1 MRPCADCGKRSR
13 ARGSR
18 FHELGNLHLDRSE
31 KAVNKSTVTDRGA
44 PRTGNPGIP
53 HSLRNVG
60 YAKLCQPL
68 LQHQKCRLRAALPTS
83 REQRARY
90 GAPLDSWHKEIFGLL
105 LRGRRSH
112 WSVILDFWHKE
123 IFGLLAG
130 LALLVSF
137 CWTPACLAQPPR
149 VVVIHLDDTIQPISA
164 DYLARG
170 LDLAAAQH
178 ASAVLIEINT
188 PGGLLDSMRQMVS
201 KMIASPVPVIVYVA
215 PSGSRAGS
223 AGFFL
228 LQAAD
233 VAAMAP
239 GSNAGAAHPVVEGGK
254 LDDIMKQKLE
264 NDTAAF
270 LRSYVARRGRNVAAA
285 EDAVR
290 ASKSYSDKE
299 ALQLN
304 LIDVIAP
311 DDATLLNTVDGRTIT
326 RFDGSKVVLHTRDA
340 QLVAVNPTLREEI
353 LDRLTD
359 PNLAVLVLV
368 VGGLLI
374 YVEFNTPGT
383 IVPGTLGTILV
394 LLALFALNLLPVR
407 YTSVMLLAAAFVLL
421 ILEAK
426 FASHG
431 VLAAAG
437 IVALVIG
444 ALTLVDGPIPELRV
458 HLATALSTGLAFGLI
473 TVFLLRLA
481 LRARRSKVRMG
492 GDAMIGQIAVVTLP
506 LAPSGQVMVNGELWQ
521 AESATPAGRG
531 EQVRVRGLRD
541 LTLLVERV
549 P

>member
-1 MRPCADCGKRSR
+1 VKRL
-13 ARGSR
+13 
-18 FHELGNLHLDRSE
+18 LGVLIL
-31 KAVNKSTVTDRGA
+31 ACCWTLAGQA
-44 PRTGNPGIP
+44 QQPR
-53 HSLRNVG
+53 
-60 YAKLCQPL
+60 
-68 LQHQKCRLRAALPTS
+68 
-83 REQRARY
+83 
-90 GAPLDSWHKEIFGLL
+90 
-105 LRGRRSH
+105 
-112 WSVILDFWHKE
+112 VIL
-123 IFGLLAG
+123 
-130 LALLVSF
+130 
-137 CWTPACLAQPPR
+137 
-149 VVVIHLDDTIQPISA
+149 IHLDDTIQPISA

-170 LDLAAAQH
+170 LDAAAVQH
-178 ASAVLIEINT
+178 ASAVLIEIDT

-201 KMIASPVPVIVYVA
+201 KIIASPVPVIVYVA

-228 LQAAD
+228 LEAAD

-254 LDDIMKQKLE
+254 LDDIMKQKVE

-270 LRSYVARRGRNVAAA
+270 LRSYVARRGRNVQAA

-290 ASKSYSDKE
+290 SSKSYSDQE
-299 ALQLN
+299 ALQLK
-304 LIDVIAP
+304 LIDLVAP
-311 DDATLLNTVDGRTIT
+311 DDAALLNTVDGRTIT
-326 RFDGSKVVLHTRDA
+326 RFDGSKTVLHTRGA
-340 QLVAVNPTLREEI
+340 QLVAVDPTLREEI

-383 IVPGTLGTILV
+383 IIPGTLGTIMLV
-394 LLALFALNLLPVR
+394 LGLFALNLLPVR
-407 YTSVMLLAAAFVLL
+407 YTSVMLLAAAFALL

-426 FASHG
+426 FATHG

-437 IVALVIG
+437 IVSLVIG
-444 ALTLVDGPIPELRV
+444 ALTLVDAPIPELRV
-458 HLATALSTGLAFGLI
+458 HLGTALSTGLAFGLI

-492 GDAMIGQIAVVTLP
+492 GDAMIGLIAVVTQP
-506 LAPSGQVMVNGELWQ
+506 LSPSGQVMVNGELWQ
-521 AESATPAGRG
+521 AESATPAALGD
-531 EQVRVRGLRD
+531 QVRVRGLRD

>member
-1 MRPCADCGKRSR
+1 M
-13 ARGSR
+13 
-18 FHELGNLHLDRSE
+18 N
-31 KAVNKSTVTDRGA
+31 
-44 PRTGNPGIP
+44 
-53 HSLRNVG
+53 
-60 YAKLCQPL
+60 
-68 LQHQKCRLRAALPTS
+68 RLVSAL
-83 REQRARY
+83 
-90 GAPLDSWHKEIFGLL
+90 
-105 LRGRRSH
+105 
-112 WSVILDFWHKE
+112 ILVCCWT
-123 IFGLLAG
+123 LAG
-130 LALLVSF
+130 R
-137 CWTPACLAQPPR
+137 AQQPR
-149 VVVIHLDDTIQPISA
+149 VIVIHLNDTIQPISA
-164 DYLARG
+164 DYMARG
-170 LDLAAAQH
+170 LDVAATQH
-178 ASAVLIEINT
+178 ANAVLIEINT

-201 KMIASPVPVIVYVA
+201 KVLASPVPVIVYVA

-228 LQAAD
+228 LEAAD

-239 GSNAGAAHPVVEGGK
+239 GSNAGAAHPVVVGAK
-254 LDDIMKQKLE
+254 LDDTMKQKLE

-270 LRSYVARRGRNVAAA
+270 LRSYVARRGRNVQAA

-290 ASKSYSDKE
+290 SSKSYSDQE
-299 ALQLN
+299 ALQLK
-304 LIDVIAP
+304 LIDLVAP
-311 DDATLLNTVDGRTIT
+311 EDATLLNDIDGRTIT
-326 RFDGSKVVLHTRDA
+326 RLDGSKTVLHTRGA
-340 QLVAVNPTLREEI
+340 QQVVVDPTLREEI

-383 IVPGTLGTILV
+383 IIPGTLGTILV
-394 LLALFALNLLPVR
+394 LLALFGLNLLPVR
-407 YTSVMLLAAAFVLL
+407 YTSVMLLVAAFALL
-421 ILEAK
+421 ILEAH

-437 IVALVIG
+437 ILCLVIG

-458 HLATALSTGLAFGLI
+458 HLATALSAGLAFGLI

-481 LRARRSKVRMG
+481 LRARRSKVLMG
-492 GDAMIGQIAVVTLP
+492 GDAMIGQIAVVTQP

-521 AESATPAGRG
+521 AESATPAALG

>member
-1 MRPCADCGKRSR
+1 MNR
-13 ARGSR
+13 
-18 FHELGNLHLDRSE
+18 
-31 KAVNKSTVTDRGA
+31 
-44 PRTGNPGIP
+44 I
-53 HSLRNVG
+53 
-60 YAKLCQPL
+60 L
-68 LQHQKCRLRAALPTS
+68 LACSA
-83 REQRARY
+83 
-90 GAPLDSWHKEIFGLL
+90 LL
-105 LRGRRSH
+105 LGCC
-112 WSVILDFWHKE
+112 
-123 IFGLLAG
+123 GTLA
-130 LALLVSF
+130 
-137 CWTPACLAQPPR
+137 CQAQQTKQNPE

-164 DYLARG
+164 DYMARG
-170 LDLAAAQH
+170 LDVAAAQH

-188 PGGLLDSMRQMVS
+188 PGGLLDSTRQMVS
-201 KMIASPVPVIVYVA
+201 RILASPVPVIVYVT

-228 LQAAD
+228 LEAAD

-239 GSNAGAAHPVVEGGK
+239 GSNAGAAHPVVEGGPK
-254 LDDIMKQKLE
+254 LDDIMRQKLE

-270 LRSYVARRGRNVAAA
+270 LRSYVARRGRNVTAA

-290 ASKSYSDKE
+290 ASKSYSDQE
-299 ALQLN
+299 ALQLK
-304 LIDVIAP
+304 LIDLVAP
-311 DDATLLNTVDGRTIT
+311 DDATLLNTIDGRTIT
-326 RFDGSKVVLHTRDA
+326 RFDGSKLLLHTRDA
-340 QLVAVNPTLREEI
+340 RLVAVEPTLREKI

-368 VGGLLI
+368 IGGLLI

-383 IVPGTLGTILV
+383 IVPGALGTILV
-394 LLALFALNLLPVR
+394 LLAIFALNLLPVR
-407 YTSVMLLAAAFVLL
+407 YTSVMLLVAAFVLL

-426 FASHG
+426 FATHG

-437 IVALVIG
+437 ILALVIG
-444 ALTLVDGPIPELRV
+444 ALTLVDAPIPELRV

-481 LRARRSKVRMG
+481 IKARRGKSRMG
-492 GDAMIGQIAVVTLP
+492 GDAMIGQIAVVTQP

-521 AESATPAGRG
+521 AESAVPAALG

>member
-1 MRPCADCGKRSR
+1 MNRI
-13 ARGSR
+13 
-18 FHELGNLHLDRSE
+18 L
-31 KAVNKSTVTDRGA
+31 
-44 PRTGNPGIP
+44 
-53 HSLRNVG
+53 
-60 YAKLCQPL
+60 PL
-68 LQHQKCRLRAALPTS
+68 A
-83 REQRARY
+83 
-90 GAPLDSWHKEIFGLL
+90 LL
-105 LRGRRSH
+105 LG
-112 WSVILDFWHKE
+112 WA
-123 IFGLLAG
+123 LAG
-130 LALLVSF
+130 LA
-137 CWTPACLAQPPR
+137 QQQPR
-149 VVVIHLDDTIQPISA
+149 VILIHLDDTIQPISA
-164 DYLARG
+164 DYMARG
-170 LDLAAAQH
+170 LEAGAALH
-178 ASAVLIEINT
+178 ASAVLIEIDT
-188 PGGLLDSMRQMVS
+188 PGGLLDSTRQMVG
-201 KMIASPVPVIVYVA
+201 KIIASPVPVIVYVA

-228 LQAAD
+228 LEAAD

-239 GSNAGAAHPVVEGGK
+239 GSNAGASHLVAEGVK
-254 LDDIMKQKLE
+254 LDDTMKQKLE

-270 LRSYVARRGRNVAAA
+270 LRSYVSRRGRNVTAA

-290 ASKSYSDKE
+290 SSKSYSDKE
-299 ALQLN
+299 ALDLK
-304 LIDVIAP
+304 LIDLIAP
-311 DDATLLNTVDGRTIT
+311 DDVSLLNTLDGRTIT
-326 RFDGSKVVLHTRDA
+326 RFDGSKVTLHTRNA
-340 QLVAVNPTLREEI
+340 QLVPVDPTLRERI

-359 PNLAVLVLV
+359 PNLAVLVLM

-383 IVPGTLGTILV
+383 IIPGTLGTILV

-431 VLAAAG
+431 ILAAAG
-437 IVALVIG
+437 ILSMVIG

-492 GDAMIGQIAVVTLP
+492 GDAMIGQIAVVTQP

-521 AESATPAGRG
+521 AESAIPAAKG

-549 P
+549 S

>member
-1 MRPCADCGKRSR
+1 MNR
-13 ARGSR
+13 
-18 FHELGNLHLDRSE
+18 
-31 KAVNKSTVTDRGA
+31 
-44 PRTGNPGIP
+44 
-53 HSLRNVG
+53 
-60 YAKLCQPL
+60 
-68 LQHQKCRLRAALPTS
+68 
-83 REQRARY
+83 
-90 GAPLDSWHKEIFGLL
+90 LL
-105 LRGRRSH
+105 LAC
-112 WSVILDFWHKE
+112 WALILSCC
-123 IFGLLAG
+123 GTLA
-130 LALLVSF
+130 
-137 CWTPACLAQPPR
+137 CQAQQTQQNPE
-149 VVVIHLDDTIQPISA
+149 VVVVRLDDTIQPISA
-164 DYLARG
+164 DYMARG
-170 LDLAAAQH
+170 LDLATAQH
-178 ASAVLIEINT
+178 ASAVLIEIDT

-201 KMIASPVPVIVYVA
+201 RILASPVPVIVYVA

-239 GSNAGAAHPVVEGGK
+239 GSNAGAAHPVVEGAK

-290 ASKSYSDKE
+290 ASKSYSDQE
-299 ALQLN
+299 ALQLK
-304 LIDVIAP
+304 LIDLVAP

-326 RFDGSKVVLHTRDA
+326 RFDGSKAVLHTRDA
-340 QLVAVNPTLREEI
+340 RLVAVEPTLREKI

-368 VGGLLI
+368 IGALLI

-383 IVPGTLGTILV
+383 IIPGTLGTILV
-394 LLALFALNLLPVR
+394 LLAIFALNLLPVR

-426 FASHG
+426 FATHG

-437 IVALVIG
+437 ILSLVIG
-444 ALTLVDGPIPELRV
+444 ALTLVDAPIPELRV

-481 LRARRSKVRMG
+481 LKARRSKSRMG
-492 GDAMIGQIAVVTLP
+492 GDAMIGLIAVVTQP

-521 AESATPAGRG
+521 AESATPAAPG
-531 EQVRVRGLRD
+531 EHVRVRGLRD

>member
-1 MRPCADCGKRSR
+1 MNR
-13 ARGSR
+13 
-18 FHELGNLHLDRSE
+18 
-31 KAVNKSTVTDRGA
+31 
-44 PRTGNPGIP
+44 
-53 HSLRNVG
+53 
-60 YAKLCQPL
+60 L
-68 LQHQKCRLRAALPTS
+68 L
-83 REQRARY
+83 
-90 GAPLDSWHKEIFGLL
+90 
-105 LRGRRSH
+105 
-112 WSVILDFWHKE
+112 SVLMLACCWT
-123 IFGLLAG
+123 LAG
-130 LALLVSF
+130 Q
-137 CWTPACLAQPPR
+137 AQQPR
-149 VVVIHLDDTIQPISA
+149 VIVIHLNDTIQPISA
-164 DYLARG
+164 DYMARG
-170 LDLAAAQH
+170 LEAAATQH
-178 ASAVLIEINT
+178 ANAALIEIDT

-201 KMIASPVPVIVYVA
+201 KVIASPVPVIVYVA
-215 PSGSRAGS
+215 PSGARAGS

-228 LQAAD
+228 LEAAD

-239 GSNAGAAHPVVEGGK
+239 GSNAGAAHPVVVGAK

-270 LRSYVARRGRNVAAA
+270 LRSYVARRGRNVQAA

-290 ASKSYSDKE
+290 SSKSYSDQE
-299 ALQLN
+299 ALQLK
-304 LIDVIAP
+304 LIDLVAP
-311 DDATLLNTVDGRTIT
+311 DDASLLNEIDGRTIT
-326 RFDGSKVVLHTRDA
+326 RFDGSKVVLHTRGA
-340 QLVAVNPTLREEI
+340 EMVAVDPTLREEI

-359 PNLAVLVLV
+359 PNLAVLVLM

-383 IVPGTLGTILV
+383 IIPGTLGTILV
-394 LLALFALNLLPVR
+394 LLALFGLNLLPVR
-407 YTSVMLLAAAFVLL
+407 YTSVMLLLAAFALL
-421 ILEAK
+421 ILEAH

-437 IVALVIG
+437 ILCLVIG

-458 HLATALSTGLAFGLI
+458 HLATALSAGLAFGLI

-492 GDAMIGQIAVVTLP
+492 GDAMIGLIAVVTQP

-521 AESATPAGRG
+521 AESATPAALG

>member
-1 MRPCADCGKRSR
+1 M
-13 ARGSR
+13 
-18 FHELGNLHLDRSE
+18 
-31 KAVNKSTVTDRGA
+31 
-44 PRTGNPGIP
+44 
-53 HSLRNVG
+53 
-60 YAKLCQPL
+60 
-68 LQHQKCRLRAALPTS
+68 
-83 REQRARY
+83 
-90 GAPLDSWHKEIFGLL
+90 
-105 LRGRRSH
+105 
-112 WSVILDFWHKE
+112 
-123 IFGLLAG
+123 
-130 LALLVSF
+130 
-137 CWTPACLAQPPR
+137 
-149 VVVIHLDDTIQPISA
+149 VVIHLDDTIQPISA
-164 DYLARG
+164 DYMARG

-178 ASAVLIEINT
+178 AGAVLIEINT

-201 KMIASPVPVIVYVA
+201 KVLASPVPVIVYVA

-228 LQAAD
+228 LEAAD

-239 GSNAGAAHPVVEGGK
+239 GSNAGAAHPVVEGGAK

-290 ASKSYSDKE
+290 SSKSYSDQE
-299 ALQLN
+299 ALQLK
-304 LIDVIAP
+304 LIDLVAP
-311 DDATLLNTVDGRTIT
+311 DDTTLLNTIDGRTVT

-340 QLVAVNPTLREEI
+340 RLVAVEPTLREKI

-368 VGGLLI
+368 IGALLI
-374 YVEFNTPGT
+374 YVEFNSPGT

-394 LLALFALNLLPVR
+394 LLAIFSLNLLPVR
-407 YTSVMLLAAAFVLL
+407 YTSVMLLVAAFVLL

-426 FASHG
+426 FATHG

-437 IVALVIG
+437 ILSLVIG
-444 ALTLVDGPIPELRV
+444 ALTLVDAPIPELRV

-481 LRARRSKVRMG
+481 IKARRGKSRMG
-492 GDAMIGQIAVVTLP
+492 GDAMIGQIAVVTQP

-521 AESATPAGRG
+521 AESAVPAALG
-531 EQVRVRGLRD
+531 EHVRVRGLRD

>member
-1 MRPCADCGKRSR
+1 M
-13 ARGSR
+13 AR
-18 FHELGNLHLDRSE
+18 
-31 KAVNKSTVTDRGA
+31 
-44 PRTGNPGIP
+44 
-53 HSLRNVG
+53 
-60 YAKLCQPL
+60 L
-68 LQHQKCRLRAALPTS
+68 LALT
-83 REQRARY
+83 
-90 GAPLDSWHKEIFGLL
+90 LL
-105 LRGRRSH
+105 LSG
-112 WSVILDFWHKE
+112 
-123 IFGLLAG
+123 
-130 LALLVSF
+130 AL
-137 CWTPACLAQPPR
+137 TALAQQQPR

-164 DYLARG
+164 DYMARG
-170 LDLAAAQH
+170 LDAATAQH

-188 PGGLLDSMRQMVS
+188 PGGLLDSTRQMVG
-201 KMIASPVPVIVYVA
+201 KILASPVPVIVYVA

-228 LQAAD
+228 LEAAD

-239 GSNAGAAHPVVEGGK
+239 GSNAGASHPVAEGVK
-254 LDDIMKQKLE
+254 LDDTMKQKLE

-270 LRSYVARRGRNVAAA
+270 LRSYVSRRGRNVTAA

-290 ASKSYSDKE
+290 SSKSYSDRE
-299 ALQLN
+299 AQQLN
-304 LIDVIAP
+304 LIDLIAP
-311 DDATLLNTVDGRTIT
+311 DDASLLNTLDGRTIT
-326 RFDGSKVVLHTRDA
+326 RFDGSKVTLHTRNA
-340 QLVAVNPTLREEI
+340 LLAPVEPTLRERI

-359 PNLAVLVLV
+359 PNLAMLVLM
-368 VGGLLI
+368 VGALLI

-383 IVPGTLGTILV
+383 IIPGALGTILV

-431 VLAAAG
+431 ILAAAG
-437 IVALVIG
+437 IVSMVIG
-444 ALTLVDGPIPELRV
+444 ALTLVDAPIPELRV

-481 LRARRSKVRMG
+481 LRARRSKVRIG
-492 GDAMIGQIAVVTLP
+492 ADAMIGQIAVVTQP

-521 AESATPAGRG
+521 AESATPAAKG

-549 P
+549 L

>member
-1 MRPCADCGKRSR
+1 MNRILVACSVLILSGCGTL
-13 ARGSR
+13 ACV
-18 FHELGNLHLDRSE
+18 
-31 KAVNKSTVTDRGA
+31 AQQTQQ
-44 PRTGNPGIP
+44 IP
-53 HSLRNVG
+53 
-60 YAKLCQPL
+60 
-68 LQHQKCRLRAALPTS
+68 
-83 REQRARY
+83 E
-90 GAPLDSWHKEIFGLL
+90 
-105 LRGRRSH
+105 
-112 WSVILDFWHKE
+112 
-123 IFGLLAG
+123 
-130 LALLVSF
+130 
-137 CWTPACLAQPPR
+137 

-164 DYLARG
+164 DYMARG
-170 LDLAAAQH
+170 MNLATAQH
-178 ASAVLIEINT
+178 ANAVLIEINT

-201 KMIASPVPVIVYVA
+201 RVLASPVPVIVYVA

-228 LQAAD
+228 LEAAD

-239 GSNAGAAHPVVEGGK
+239 GSNAGAAHPVIEGGAK

-290 ASKSYSDKE
+290 ASKSYSDQE
-299 ALQLN
+299 ALQLK
-304 LIDVIAP
+304 LIDLVAP
-311 DDATLLNTVDGRTIT
+311 DKATLLNTIDGRTIT

-340 QLVAVNPTLREEI
+340 RLVAVEPTLREKI

-368 VGGLLI
+368 IGALLI

-383 IVPGTLGTILV
+383 IIPGTLGTILV
-394 LLALFALNLLPVR
+394 LLAIFSLNLLPVR
-407 YTSVMLLAAAFVLL
+407 YTSVMLLVAAFVLL

-426 FASHG
+426 FATHG

-437 IVALVIG
+437 ILSLVIG
-444 ALTLVDGPIPELRV
+444 SLTLVDAPIPELRV

-481 LRARRSKVRMG
+481 IKARRSKSRMG
-492 GDAMIGQIAVVTLP
+492 GDAMIGEIAIVTQP

-521 AESATPAGRG
+521 AESAVPVASG
-531 EQVRVRGLRD
+531 ERVRVRALRD

>member
-1 MRPCADCGKRSR
+1 MN
-13 ARGSR
+13 R
-18 FHELGNLHLDRSE
+18 F
-31 KAVNKSTVTDRGA
+31 
-44 PRTGNPGIP
+44 
-53 HSLRNVG
+53 
-60 YAKLCQPL
+60 
-68 LQHQKCRLRAALPTS
+68 
-83 REQRARY
+83 
-90 GAPLDSWHKEIFGLL
+90 
-105 LRGRRSH
+105 
-112 WSVILDFWHKE
+112 
-123 IFGLLAG
+123 LLACWALILSCCG
-130 LALLVSF
+130 TLA
-137 CWTPACLAQPPR
+137 CQAQQTQENPE
-149 VVVIHLDDTIQPISA
+149 VVVIRLDDTIQPISA
-164 DYLARG
+164 DYMARG
-170 LDLAAAQH
+170 LDLATAQH

-201 KMIASPVPVIVYVA
+201 RILASPVPVIVYVA

-239 GSNAGAAHPVVEGGK
+239 GSNAGAAHPVVEGAK

-290 ASKSYSDKE
+290 ASKSYSDQE
-299 ALQLN
+299 ALQLK
-304 LIDVIAP
+304 LIDLVVP
-311 DDATLLNTVDGRTIT
+311 DDATLLNTIDGRTIT
-326 RFDGSKVVLHTRDA
+326 RFDGSKAVLHTRDA
-340 QLVAVNPTLREEI
+340 RLVAVEPTLREKI

-368 VGGLLI
+368 IGALLI

-383 IVPGTLGTILV
+383 IIPGTLGTILV
-394 LLALFALNLLPVR
+394 LLAIFALNLLPVR

-426 FASHG
+426 FATHG

-437 IVALVIG
+437 ILSLVIG
-444 ALTLVDGPIPELRV
+444 ALTLVDAPIPELRV
-458 HLATALSTGLAFGLI
+458 HLATALSAGLAFGLI

-481 LRARRSKVRMG
+481 LKARRSKSRMG
-492 GDAMIGQIAVVTLP
+492 GDAMIGLIAVVTQP

-521 AESATPAGRG
+521 AESATPAAPG
-531 EQVRVRGLRD
+531 EHVRVRGLRD